1 MVVISK
7 IPKAFRRQN
16 VGDNGHLQTFL
27 RWCPDKSTI
36 RDFHFLTLALNDDVR
51 KCVFMWFLAKN
62 T

>member
-27 RWCPDKSTI
+27 RWCPEKSTI
-36 RDFHFLTLALNDDVR
+36 RDFHFSTLTSNDDVM
-51 KCVFMWFLAKN
+51 KCVFM
-62 T
+62 